1 MQNSA
6 RNEHLPVANDL
17 HLRLLLGLL
26 VVAASLQSI
35 FLLLCFLNAAP
46 CLGRTDPCPLICSF
60 SVLESF
66 CHKILNDNSLTHSLV
81 PRNGELHH
89 YQLSAQDVV
98 RLNQSKLVIG
108 FSPDSEAWLEDWE
121 KSSPGRHV
129 IWLAH
134 KGKERVVP
142 AHGWTDP
149 KLVKAMMKRLKDEMV
164 AAKIPVQIDDKQLV
178 EEVDAVDEEL
188 SKLFMMIPAGK
199 RAIISQHP
207 NLEPFAER
215 YGLKVVGTLLASPS
229 AEAADTSARHYSSLL
244 KSIRTNDVRA
254 VFVDEGQNLDLA
266 LRLTQDAGLPPPV
279 ALNIESLSGPE
290 GQARSWKE
298 MMLRNGRLIHGALM
312 R

>member
-1 MQNSA
+1 M
-6 RNEHLPVANDL
+6 
-17 HLRLLLGLL
+17 
-26 VVAASLQSI
+26 AASLRSI
-35 FLLLCFLNAAP
+35 LLLLCFLNAAP
-46 CLGRTDPCPLICSF
+46 CLGRTDPYPLICSF

-108 FSPDSEAWLEDWE
+108 FSPDSEAWLKDWE
-121 KSSPGRHV
+121 KASPGRRV
-129 IWLAH
+129 VWLAG
-134 KGKERVVP
+134 GKDEQRIQP
-142 AHGWTDP
+142 HGWTDP
-149 KLVKAMMKRLKDEMV
+149 SSVKTMLKRLRV
-164 AAKIPVQIDDKQLV
+164 AMLAANLPTAATEDRVLA
-178 EEVDAVDEEL
+178 EVDEVDRRL
-188 SKLFMMIPAGK
+188 SQLFHTVPPGK
-199 RAIISQHP
+199 RAIITQHP
-207 NLEPFAER
+207 NLDPFAER

-229 AEAADTSARHYSSLL
+229 GEAADTSARHYSTLL

-254 VFVDEGQNLDLA
+254 VFVDEGQNQDLA
-266 LRLTQDAGLPPPV
+266 LRLTRDAGLPPPV

-298 MMLRNGRLIHGALM
+298 MMLHNGRLIHGALM